1 METKSIIMWI
11 AMIFLN
17 SMGFSSGEKN
27 RIAENIK
34 SDIRNEV
41 MAMGFKLLIGA
52 VLASVIIYSLIQ
64 FGEAFQIFSS
74 QIENGYVVD
83 LIMFGSVT
91 LVASTVL
98 FLMFYRNLRETALSR
113 SHVRSQ
119 NSEID
124 LINLV
129 NKFAEGFAQG
139 LESPDTSL
147 NQTKKHDQTQKNTER
162 SKERSAGDI
171 DRFAELF

>member
-1 METKSIIMWI
+1 MDTKSIIMWV

-17 SMGFSSGEKN
+17 SMGFTSGEKN
-27 RIAENIK
+27 KITDDIK
-34 SDIRNEV
+34 ADIRNEV
-41 MAMGFKLLIGA
+41 MAMGFKLLLGA
-52 VLASVIIYSLIQ
+52 VLASVIVYSLIQ

-83 LIMFGSVT
+83 LIMFGGVT
-91 LVASTVL
+91 LVGSAVL

-119 NSEID
+119 NAEID

-139 LESPDTSL
+139 LESPDSSL
-147 NQTKKHDQTQKNTER
+147 KQSRRTEQNIR
-162 SKERSAGDI
+162 QAQQPRDRSAQDI